1 MLIFY
6 LANSTSNT
14 RFILVDITMGIDNIK
29 VRRGIQEEGAAGLAA
44 GGGGGVAEGAED
56 CGGAAAAAGASV

>member
-1 MLIFY
+1 
-6 LANSTSNT
+6 
-14 RFILVDITMGIDNIK
+14 MGIDNIK

-44 GGGGGVAEGAED
+44 GRGGGVAEGAED

>member
-44 GGGGGVAEGAED
+44 GRGGGVAEGAED